1 MFTKLRY
8 NSVTK
13 FFKFVTSPFSYR
25 SSTSTNPKLQKLK
38 SYNFCIRKLYHKNNI
53 DYQLVTEPCLYDT
66 KIQTFRTKLY
76 HTNFTNKS

>member
-25 SSTSTNPKLQKLK
+25 SSTSTKPQVTKAKELQ
-38 SYNFCIRKLYHKNNI
+38 FLYQKIVSQNNT

-76 HTNFTNKS
+76 HTKFTDKS

>member
-25 SSTSTNPKLQKLK
+25 SSTSTKPQVTKAKELQ
-38 SYNFCIRKLYHKNNI
+38 FLYQKIVSQKYRALFVRYKN
-53 DYQLVTEPCLYDT
+53 
-66 KIQTFRTKLY
+66 
-76 HTNFTNKS
+76 TNFSDEIISHQIY

>member
-25 SSTSTNPKLQKLK
+25 SSTSTKPQVTKAKELQ
-38 SYNFCIRKLYHKNNI
+38 FLY
-53 DYQLVTEPCLYDT
+53 Q
-66 KIQTFRTKLY
+66 KIVSQKY
-76 HTNFTNKS
+76 Y